1 MKTLAS
7 SFHFFQNIGRLSS
20 PDERFR
26 IIVVGIDVPLDSTGD
41 IAHALK
47 DTAPKAIHCK
57 ITEEAF
63 NHVKPRSTCRSEVD
77 VESRIPFEPGFDFFV
92 LMGGVIVADD
102 MDVFLLGNIA
112 ADQVEK
118 ANPFLV
124 AMLFHAGADDFAAK
138 GIHCGKQRGCAI
150 ALVIMGH
157 RLASALLER
166 EPWLSSVQS
175 LDLTLLIAGEDQ
187 RVLGRVEIKADDVF
201 EFFLKPLV
209 VREFEAGHPMRL
221 QPMRRPDASNSG
233 CTYSRSFGHRGPAP
247 VRASR
252 RGVLDRHLHNARAG
266 RHGNRRDASWP
277 GLIFENTRKP
287 SLSVAV
293 SPAPNLH
300 DIFAQSICNLSVLET
315 VGSKKNYGRSLLG
328 TNGRGSAPFD
338 GFQFFTLLH
347 AQIDGRGYS
356 HPQKV
361 AEIL

>member
-1 MKTLAS
+1 MKFSAS
-7 SFHFFQNIGRLSS
+7 SLHFLQNIGRLGS

-26 IIVVGIDVPLDSTGD
+26 IIVVGVDMLLNGTGD

-47 DTAPKAIHCK
+47 NPATKAVYCE

-63 NHVKPRSTCRSEVD
+63 NHVKPRSTCWCEVGT
-77 VESRIPFEPGFDFFV
+77 ESRIPFEPGFDLFV

-102 MDVFLLGNIA
+102 MDVLSLGNIA

-124 AMLFHAGADDFAAK
+124 AMLIHAGANDFAAE

-166 EPWLSSVQS
+166 KPWLSSVQS

-201 EFFLKPLV
+201 KFFLKPLV
-209 VREFEAGHPMRL
+209 VGKFETGHPMRL

-233 CTYSRSFGHRGPAP
+233 CAYSRSFRHRGPAP

-252 RGVLDRHLHNARAG
+252 RRVLDRHLHNARAS
-266 RHGNRRDASWP
+266 RCGNRRDASRP

-315 VGSKKNYGRSLLG
+315 VGSKKNYSRPLLG
-328 TNGRGSAPFD
+328 TNRRGSAPFD

-356 HPQKV
+356 HPRKV